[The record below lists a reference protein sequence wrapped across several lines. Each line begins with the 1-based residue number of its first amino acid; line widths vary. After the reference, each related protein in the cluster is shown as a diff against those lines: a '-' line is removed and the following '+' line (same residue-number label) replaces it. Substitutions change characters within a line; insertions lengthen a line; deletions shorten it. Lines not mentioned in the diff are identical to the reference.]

1 MARRRPAAPR
11 ARPRRGVTAAD
22 PTSPWPH
29 LQGLIDDAGSFVI
42 GRVDPI
48 PCVAVASDNHI
59 MYAALVRRDGE
70 TLIQLLDRLDAALAK
85 AFETDD
91 YTDEI
96 NG

>member
-42 GRVDPI
+42 GRIDPI
-48 PCVAVASDNHI
+48 PCVAVASDAHI

-70 TLIQLLDRLDAALAK
+70 TLTQLLDRLDAALAK
-85 AFETDD
+85 AFATDD

>member
-11 ARPRRGVTAAD
+11 AGPRRGLTNPDLA
-22 PTSPWPH
+22 SPWPH
-29 LQGLIDDAGSFVI
+29 LQGLIDAAGSFVI
-42 GRVDPI
+42 GRIDPI
-48 PCVAVASDNHI
+48 PCAAAASDDHV

-70 TLIQLLDRLDAALAK
+70 TLTQLLDRLDAALAK
-85 AFETDD
+85 AFATDD

>member
-1 MARRRPAAPR
+1 M
-11 ARPRRGVTAAD
+11 TIAD

-29 LQGLIDDAGSFVI
+29 LQGLIDADGSFVI

-48 PCVAVASDNHI
+48 PCAAIASDDPL

-70 TLIQLLDRLDAALAK
+70 TLTQLLDRLDAALAK
-85 AFETDD
+85 AFSTDD